1 MHNHIQQLLQDSE
14 FSLSE
19 LKRINTV
26 LVNIRISEDFQR
38 MLEEMNPAK
47 VLQLQGAVEDVK
59 NDQGNIFK
67 QIALAKR
74 EIVKVNAKTEM
85 MGVMMPNKERDK
97 LKKEEIQQALQQFL
111 NDHQFTNKLSNMEKQ
126 LHEYKLSIEAI
137 NLLNRQVARLQ
148 KESGTQK
155 IHL

>member
-1 MHNHIQQLLQDSE
+1 MDNHIQQLLQDSE

-74 EIVKVNAKTEM
+74 EIAKVNAKTEM

-111 NDHQFTNKLSNMEKQ
+111 NDHQFTNKLSNMDKQ
-126 LHEYKLSIEAI
+126 LHEYKLSVEAI

-148 KESGTQK
+148 KESDTQK
-155 IHL
+155 LHL

>member
-26 LVNIRISEDFQR
+26 LVNIRISEDFKR
-38 MLEEMNPAK
+38 MLEEMNTAK

-148 KESGTQK
+148 KESDTQK